1 MSPGLKFKTRFS
13 LHKLID
19 NQSQCQRFIK
29 RRAGKTETFCARSPG
44 VVKVEIWHMNILS
57 VRAQRPVLANLRG
70 AASENLCSRFYTLN
84 IEML

>member
-29 RRAGKTETFCARSPG
+29 RRAGRTETFCARSPG

-57 VRAQRPVLANLRG
+57 VRAQRPVLAKLQG